1 MDAVNELG
9 MMPALMAGIT
19 LSAASGLRVFLPL
32 LAVGLAGRAEWLQ
45 LEESFAWL
53 ASEPVLLVLA
63 IAALLETGAYYVPL
77 VDNLLDLVATPAAVG
92 GGTVVLAALMPEMDS
107 LLQWAG
113 ALTVGGGAAGIVQTA
128 TVLTR
133 GLSTAS
139 SGGLANPVVATGETG
154 GSLALVGMA
163 VFVPIIAGVL
173 VLAGLIGLLVW
184 VFRLLFRRRR
194 LQRGEA

>member
-92 GGTVVLAALMPEMDS
+92 GGTVVLAALMPEMDG

>member
-63 IAALLETGAYYVPL
+63 IAALLETGRWLSSNMSPFSCSSCL
-77 VDNLLDLVATPAAVG
+77 IDG
-92 GGTVVLAALMPEMDS
+92 QVVFLWVQPHR
-107 LLQWAG
+107 AG
-113 ALTVGGGAAGIVQTA
+113 
-128 TVLTR
+128 R
-133 GLSTAS
+133 
-139 SGGLANPVVATGETG
+139 
-154 GSLALVGMA
+154 
-163 VFVPIIAGVL
+163 
-173 VLAGLIGLLVW
+173 
-184 VFRLLFRRRR
+184 
-194 LQRGEA
+194 

>member
-45 LEESFAWL
+45 LGESFAWL

-92 GGTVVLAALMPEMDS
+92 GGTVVLAALMPEMDG